1 MSYILD
7 ALKKADRDR
16 HPVAV
21 PTLATVHRTPAPSRR
36 RLLWPWIAGAVIVVN
51 VGVWLW
57 LLRPAPSVPDGAL
70 VSVTRAPATS
80 PAPAAPEQAARARSV
95 EPVTTPDSLDK
106 AVVAVAPSQ
115 APPSATR
122 SAPSVPLS
130 RREQNL
136 VAARGAAT
144 KPAAP
149 VTATPN
155 AAPPKSTRVD
165 ARTPPAGEKP
175 AHETSAEA
183 AAPRSASPPKP
194 ETEPEKSPAPA
205 VASAPVKPLERDPA
219 TPPASQEPPVPQEVV
234 AKLHLQVL
242 VYSEV
247 PSGRLVFIN
256 NQKYVEG
263 QRIDA
268 NLVVERITSDGVF
281 VSYQDKRVFL
291 RADQPPSR

>member
-16 HPVAV
+16 HSVGV

-36 RLLWPWIAGAVIVVN
+36 RPLWPWIAGAVIVVN

-70 VSVTRAPATS
+70 VSVTEAPATS
-80 PAPAAPEQAARARSV
+80 PAPAAPEQAAPARPV
-95 EPVTTPDSLDK
+95 VPVTTRDPLDK

-122 SAPSVPLS
+122 SAPSVPLP

-136 VAARGAAT
+136 GAVPRAAT
-144 KPAAP
+144 TPAAS
-149 VTATPN
+149 VTATPS
-155 AAPPKSTRVD
+155 AAPQKSARVE
-165 ARTPPAGEKP
+165 ARTPPAGENP
-175 AHETSAEA
+175 TQVTSAGA
-183 AAPRSASPPKP
+183 AAPRSTSLSKP
-194 ETEPEKSPAPA
+194 ETAPEKSPAPA
-205 VASAPVKPLERDPA
+205 VASAPVKPLEQDPA
-219 TPPASQEPPVPQEVV
+219 RPPASQEPPVPSEVF

-268 NLVVERITSDGVF
+268 NFVIERITSDGVF
-281 VSYQDKRVFL
+281 VSYQGKRVFL
-291 RADQPPSR
+291 QAEQSASR

>member
-16 HPVAV
+16 HPAAV

-51 VGVWLW
+51 LGVWLW

-70 VSVTRAPATS
+70 VRATRAPATS
-80 PAPAAPEQAARARSV
+80 PAPAAPEQVAPTRPV
-95 EPVTTPDSLDK
+95 EPVTTPDPPDK
-106 AVVAVAPSQ
+106 AVVAVAPLQ

-122 SAPSVPLS
+122 SEPSVPLS

-136 VAARGAAT
+136 GGAPRAAT
-144 KPAAP
+144 KPAH
-149 VTATPN
+149 V
-155 AAPPKSTRVD
+155 
-165 ARTPPAGEKP
+165 
-175 AHETSAEA
+175 TSAGA
-183 AAPRSASPPKP
+183 AAPGSPSPPKP
-194 ETEPEKSPAPA
+194 ATAPEKSPAPA
-205 VASAPVKPLERDPA
+205 VASAREKPLERGPA
-219 TPPASQEPPVPQEVV
+219 TPPASQEPPVPHEVI

-242 VYSEV
+242 VYAEV
-247 PSGRLVFIN
+247 PSGRLVYIN

-268 NLVVERITSDGVF
+268 NLMVERITPEGVF
-281 VSYQDKRVFL
+281 VSYQGRRVLL
-291 RADQPPSR
+291 RAD

>member
-21 PTLATVHRTPAPSRR
+21 PTLATVHRTPAPPSRR
-36 RLLWPWIAGAVIVVN
+36 RRLWPWIAGAVIVVN

-80 PAPAAPEQAARARSV
+80 PAPAAPEQA
-95 EPVTTPDSLDK
+95 
-106 AVVAVAPSQ
+106 
-115 APPSATR
+115 PPSATR

-130 RREQNL
+130 RLEQTP
-136 VAARGAAT
+136 VAAPRAAT
-144 KPAAP
+144 
-149 VTATPN
+149 
-155 AAPPKSTRVD
+155 
-165 ARTPPAGEKP
+165 EP
-175 AHETSAEA
+175 AHVTSAGA
-183 AAPRSASPPKP
+183 AAPRPASLPTP
-194 ETEPEKSPAPA
+194 ETAPEKSPAPA
-205 VASAPVKPLERDPA
+205 VASVPVRPMERDPA
-219 TPPASQEPPVPQEVV
+219 TPPASQEPPVPQEVF
-234 AKLHLQVL
+234 ANLRLQVH

-247 PSGRLVFIN
+247 PAGRLVFIN

-268 NLVVERITSDGVF
+268 NLVIESITSDGVF
-281 VSYQDKRVFL
+281 VSYQGKRVLL
-291 RADQPPSR
+291 RTDQSASR